1 LAAPAGR
8 AVTRRGGAGRQ
19 ERAAEVEELI
29 GASGAEVGAHTWSA
43 RVALAARRPGGGA
56 DAARAALDE
65 AAAAGLAAPAVVNVY
80 LAALAG
86 ASEPR
91 AALAE
96 ARAAAAAHIGP
107 PAEWDG
113 YTCAARPPR
122 AATCQW
128 LRSPRAP
135 PRPRAEGADAARTLE
150 PLTLCGA
157 GRRLQAMLALL
168 ARAARAGE
176 RGAGAEAG
184 GLLDSAAAAGCAPPP
199 PTASRAVCCG
209 PEAGYSCSEA
219 GQRGAGRGRV
229 DVKVYTSALLAVA
242 ADIRGRAAAEAALER
257 AGGVLKHAK
266 ALGPAPAP
274 APAPARAA
282 GSAGPPRV
290 TAAPF
295 DFSESNGSKQV

>member
-1 LAAPAGR
+1 MTHARGCFAGATACAA
-8 AVTRRGGAGRQ
+8 
-19 ERAAEVEELI
+19 
-29 GASGAEVGAHTWSA
+29 VG
-43 RVALAARRPGGGA
+43 VGLGA
-56 DAARAALDE
+56 DWVVVLPV
-65 AAAAGLAAPAVVNVY
+65 AAAIAVVV
-80 LAALAG
+80 AVV
-86 ASEPR
+86 
-91 AALAE
+91 
-96 ARAAAAAHIGP
+96 P
-107 PAEWDG
+107 PVVVAVH
-113 YTCAARPPR
+113 
-122 AATCQW
+122 
-128 LRSPRAP
+128 L
-135 PRPRAEGADAARTLE
+135 DA
-150 PLTLCGA
+150 
-157 GRRLQAMLALL
+157 
-168 ARAARAGE
+168 
-176 RGAGAEAG
+176 GAGAEAG

-295 DFSESNGSKQV
+295 DFLESNGSKQV